1 MSTVC
6 SVLSADRFFSLFYV
20 AAFAAALALLYVEG
34 RRRTWPTSS
43 WLVLVA
49 AGITFGIIGSRLGA
63 ISLADWST
71 AIGHGFLP
79 TTTGKTFVGL
89 ILLGIGGIFLVQRF
103 LGFRS
108 TTGDA
113 FALALPVGMAVM
125 RLGCLFGGCCFGK
138 PTALPWAITYPPGS
152 LAAVVHQM
160 RGLVLPGGSALPVHP
175 VQLYE
180 IGLLAIIV
188 FALLRAR
195 RTLKQPGSLFLL
207 YLVLHGWSRF
217 LIEFAREGAVRPALL
232 GLSPLQAGLLVFCA
246 GCAAFLVIR
255 EKAPVKP
262 VLAPVASPGRNLGV
276 VGVLSLL
283 LSVFGGWFTPTE
295 QWVLAGAGLPALVAV
310 VIQLVRSAR
319 RAWSRR
325 VVLAA
330 ACASIILLGAS
341 SDALFPGDEETQL
354 LNYYDVSFSGGTG
367 SWKEGC
373 GGTYRY
379 NQFGVGIARTD
390 RSDEYTRAR
399 YGVQGYRYEES
410 KDGSTPYSWY
420 GVRPFVSAELR
431 WAGLEAGALFDGLGN
446 KYNGTGIH
454 PCGRLRLGPSDIV
467 YLEAAY
473 FDYENSLRPLAS
485 LGLGTSSREWG
496 SLGIGICDVGFYV
509 STNIHTGLGLSFS
522 PFAAYG
528 DETDWQLSLRLQYN
542 FKGFTLAPVGRREY

>member
-1 MSTVC
+1 MSAVC
-6 SVLSADRFFSLFYV
+6 SVLAADRFFSFFYV
-20 AAFAAALALLYVEG
+20 AAFAAALALLYIEG
-34 RRRTWPTSS
+34 QRRTWPTSS

-138 PTALPWAITYPPGS
+138 PTTLPWAITYPPGS

-217 LIEFAREGAVRPALL
+217 LIEFAREGAVGPALL
-232 GLSPLQAGLLVFCA
+232 GLRPLQAGLLVFCA

-255 EKAPVKP
+255 EKAPFKP
-262 VLAPVASPGRNLGV
+262 RPAPVSSSCRNLA
-276 VGVLSLL
+276 VLGLL
-283 LSVFGGWFTPTE
+283 ALFLLVFGNWFTPAE
-295 QWVLAGAGLPALVAV
+295 QFVLAGAGLPALVAV
-310 VIQLVRSAR
+310 AFQLLRSAR
-319 RAWSRR
+319 RAWSRWAA
-325 VVLAA
+325 LAA
-330 ACASIILLGAS
+330 AGASVILLGAG
-341 SDALFPGDEETQL
+341 SDTLPPPRIGHL
-354 LNYYDVSFSGGTG
+354 SYYDVSFSGGTG
-367 SWKEGC
+367 SYQEIC
-373 GGTYRY
+373 GGTYLY
-379 NQFGVGIARTD
+379 NQVGAGIARTHRWD
-390 RSDEYTRAR
+390 RYTRLK
-399 YGVQGYRYEES
+399 YGVQGYRYDDTS
-410 KDGSTPYSWY
+410 SYPWY
-420 GVRPFVSAELR
+420 GVRPFIGGEFR
-431 WAGLEAGALFDGLGN
+431 WAGLEAGALFAAFGAERN
-446 KYNGTGIH
+446 RIRTY
-454 PCGRLRLGPSDIV
+454 PSARARLGPSDIAYV
-467 YLEAAY
+467 EAALLAH
-473 FDYENSLRPLAS
+473 ESGLRPVGE
-485 LGLGTSSREWG
+485 LGIGTSHWDWG
-496 SLGIGICDVGFYV
+496 SLHIGVCDEGFYFRPE
-509 STNIHTGLGLSFS
+509 IHTNFGLSFS
-522 PFAAYG
+522 PFVAYG
-528 DETDWQLSLRLQYN
+528 GSDYWQLSLRLQYN
-542 FKGFTLAPVGRREY
+542 FKDFTLAPIGLKEY